1 MHFFT
6 TERSNTPSA
15 PLYQEVTFKQDFLPP
30 SHEGTK
36 KIKNKNGL
44 LCILVPW
51 WQILLFVPE
60 PKSSYS
66 RDTETGTQCL
76 IWPLLC
82 GPVSPWWIFWF
93 LPNQQRMN
101 SLR

>member
-30 SHEGTK
+30 RHGVTK
-36 KIKNKNGL
+36 KIKNKKAL
-44 LCILVPW
+44 LGVLVPW

-76 IWPLLC
+76 IWHLLC
-82 GPVSPWWIFWF
+82 DSVPGGFF
-93 LPNQQRMN
+93 GLLPNQHQMN
-101 SLR
+101 GLR

>member
-1 MHFFT
+1 MLLQKKFFT

-30 SHEGTK
+30 RHGVTK
-36 KIKNKNGL
+36 KIKNKKGL
-44 LCILVPW
+44 LGVLVPW

-66 RDTETGTQCL
+66 RATEK
-76 IWPLLC
+76 
-82 GPVSPWWIFWF
+82 
-93 LPNQQRMN
+93 
-101 SLR
+101 